1 MRMSRALRLSVAGV
15 ALFGLLG
22 AAGGVATAMPV
33 VPQPPPAG
41 APAVSPHAISDPP
54 YDKVHALW
62 GPDVSSWQHPAG
74 GGINW
79 AAVRGAGASFAF
91 VKASEGTGYTS
102 PYYRSDTASARA
114 QGLYV
119 GGYHFARPRLPFS
132 TAATEANYF
141 ANIIGNVRGR
151 GWLPPVLDLEVTG
164 GLSPANLT
172 AWTRSFL
179 QTVQAR
185 TGRVPIVY
193 TGWGF
198 WLGYMN
204 DASGFAGY
212 PLWDAAYNNFSS
224 PGTLFGGWTR
234 STFWQYTWH
243 RAVPGIIG
251 NADASYF
258 HGSRAQLAALANDAP
273 APPRLIGPSPAPWAG
288 PARVAPGGRLLPG
301 QQVVSPNHEYRLVLQ
316 GDGNLVIYGPS
327 GALWAAHTNGPSRVA
342 VMQTDGNLV
351 VYGSG
356 RALWAS
362 GTRSRGTGLEL
373 RNDGNLI
380 VVAPGYR
387 PAWMTGTRSASMLT
401 GTRLVGNYNQFLT
414 SPNGLNRLIMQA
426 DGNLVLY
433 NGGRALWA
441 TGTLGANRV
450 LLMRTDGYATVY
462 RGNDAVWFTPTGG
475 HPGSALAVTNDGN
488 VIVRGPD
495 GRILWARK

>member
-1 MRMSRALRLSVAGV
+1 
-15 ALFGLLG
+15 
-22 AAGGVATAMPV
+22 
-33 VPQPPPAG
+33 
-41 APAVSPHAISDPP
+41 
-54 YDKVHALW
+54 
-62 GPDVSSWQHPAG
+62 
-74 GGINW
+74 
-79 AAVRGAGASFAF
+79 
-91 VKASEGTGYTS
+91 
-102 PYYRSDTASARA
+102 
-114 QGLYV
+114 
-119 GGYHFARPRLPFS
+119 
-132 TAATEANYF
+132 
-141 ANIIGNVRGR
+141 
-151 GWLPPVLDLEVTG
+151 
-164 GLSPANLT
+164 
-172 AWTRSFL
+172 
-179 QTVQAR
+179 
-185 TGRVPIVY
+185 
-193 TGWGF
+193 
-198 WLGYMN
+198 
-204 DASGFAGY
+204 
-212 PLWDAAYNNFSS
+212 
-224 PGTLFGGWTR
+224 
-234 STFWQYTWH
+234 
-243 RAVPGIIG
+243 VPGIIG

>member
-1 MRMSRALRLSVAGV
+1 
-15 ALFGLLG
+15 
-22 AAGGVATAMPV
+22 
-33 VPQPPPAG
+33 
-41 APAVSPHAISDPP
+41 
-54 YDKVHALW
+54 
-62 GPDVSSWQHPAG
+62 
-74 GGINW
+74 
-79 AAVRGAGASFAF
+79 VRGI
-91 VKASEGTGYTS
+91 TG
-102 PYYRSDTASARA
+102 
-114 QGLYV
+114 V
-119 GGYHFARPRLPFS
+119 
-132 TAATEANYF
+132 
-141 ANIIGNVRGR
+141 V
-151 GWLPPVLDLEVTG
+151 
-164 GLSPANLT
+164 
-172 AWTRSFL
+172 
-179 QTVQAR
+179 
-185 TGRVPIVY
+185 
-193 TGWGF
+193 
-198 WLGYMN
+198 
-204 DASGFAGY
+204 
-212 PLWDAAYNNFSS
+212 
-224 PGTLFGGWTR
+224 
-234 STFWQYTWH
+234 
-243 RAVPGIIG
+243 
-251 NADASYF
+251 DASYF

-288 PARVAPGGRLLPG
+288 PSRVAPGGRLLPG

-462 RGNDAVWFTPTGG
+462 RGNDAVWYTPTGG